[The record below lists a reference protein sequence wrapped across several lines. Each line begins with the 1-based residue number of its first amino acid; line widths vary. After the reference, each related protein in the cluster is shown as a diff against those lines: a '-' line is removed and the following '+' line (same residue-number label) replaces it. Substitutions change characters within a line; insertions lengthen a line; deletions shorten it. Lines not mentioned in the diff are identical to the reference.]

1 MRRTLRRSCAACAK
15 FKHSCDLRTP
25 RCTRCIKRNV
35 LCVYANEPLTA
46 AGPVVAGSEE
56 RGSAR
61 LLDGSG
67 SLTGYRFASLD
78 PFDSYPSTRLP
89 RGHVQRL
96 IHSFLHKIAFQYYPL
111 DLNAS
116 SNPFLVSWWPL
127 ALGDPALF
135 HVSLQTAC
143 LDEELLAQR
152 GFPASEILMADSV
165 ALLRRKVEDP
175 SLAVQDGT
183 MNSVITLAAIEF
195 GKGNTH
201 VSQMHV
207 DGVKK
212 LVDMRGGINAV
223 RQTSPLTARM
233 VSWVSMLVMGHP
245 QFNTQDDHGIGDGIA
260 IVPEWQMDLTSTS
273 NSNSNS
279 ISIAGSTSSSFQP
292 EFSRLINELDLEL
305 PVKNVLLRLRA
316 AFDRA
321 QHTPFQSTRLHD
333 LTCFVIHRLLLSAPL
348 STTQTQAQMQLQPQT
363 SPATEAIRYAIIL
376 YMFIIHGPTYYSHAV
391 IMDAIVSRFIASLT
405 ALDIDVDLDRDL
417 DTTHRTR
424 PPSPT
429 THTHSLNIWCTAIGL
444 VASAGTPSY
453 TWFRR
458 RAQQC
463 LLSLPTTTT
472 TTTTCPTYPSSSSSS
487 SYPGRVQGPEIRSWT
502 DVLVHV
508 RSVLW
513 MDSPAARAEAEAVF
527 RPHWDAL
534 FAASA
539 ASGIVGTTGMR
550 GVGNVGGMGGRGT
563 SPVSSEMSVS
573 VSVSGP
579 SGCFG
584 DLGVSPTVSPASAA
598 TISPRCLSLV
608 MEGDTMEVG
617 G

>member
-25 RCTRCIKRNV
+25 RCSRCIKRNV

-46 AGPVVAGSEE
+46 TATAPVVAGSEE

-61 LLDGSG
+61 LLNGPEA
-67 SLTGYRFASLD
+67 LTGSYRFGSLD

-89 RGHVQRL
+89 REHVQRL

-152 GFPASEILMADSV
+152 GFHASEILMADSV

-195 GKGNTH
+195 GKGNTQ

-233 VSWVSMLVMGHP
+233 VSWVSMIVMGHP
-245 QFNTQDDHGIGDGIA
+245 QFNTQDDHGIGDGIP
-260 IVPEWQMDLTSTS
+260 IVPEWQIDLTSS
-273 NSNSNS
+273 SGSS
-279 ISIAGSTSSSFQP
+279 PSSTSSHLNPS
-292 EFSRLINELDLEL
+292 LLNINELDIE
-305 PVKNVLLRLRA
+305 PSVQTILLRLRT

-321 QHTPFQSTRLHD
+321 QHTGFLPPTRLHD

-348 STTQTQAQMQLQPQT
+348 STAP
-363 SPATEAIRYAIIL
+363 SCPATESVRYAIIL
-376 YMFIIHGPTYYSHAV
+376 YMFITHGPTYYSHAV
-391 IMDAIVSRFIASLT
+391 IMDAIVGRFIGSLV
-405 ALDIDVDLDRDL
+405 ALDAVKRIPDSNWDSSSLDV
-417 DTTHRTR
+417 
-424 PPSPT
+424 
-429 THTHSLNIWCTAIGL
+429 WCTAIGL
-444 VASAGTPSY
+444 VASAGTSSY
-453 TWFRR
+453 SWFLQ
-458 RAQQC
+458 RAQ
-463 LLSLPTTTT
+463 SLTNAPAS
-472 TTTTCPTYPSSSSSS
+472 CS
-487 SYPGRVQGPEIRSWT
+487 QLQSWS
-502 DVLVHV
+502 DVLTHIK
-508 RSVLW
+508 SILW
-513 MDSPAARAEAEAVF
+513 MDTPQAEGIF

-534 FAASA
+534 LPGAT
-539 ASGIVGTTGMR
+539 ITTAMAGCLGSSPM
-550 GVGNVGGMGGRGT
+550 
-563 SPVSSEMSVS
+563 PVSAS
-573 VSVSGP
+573 P
-579 SGCFG
+579 LCFG
-584 DLGVSPTVSPASAA
+584 DTSVTATTIPATAT
-598 TISPRCLSLV
+598 TISPRNLSLSLL
-608 MEGDTMEVG
+608 MDGDTTMEVG